1 MESILDSIKKM
12 LGITKEYKQ
21 FDAEIVM
28 NINSVF
34 SILHQLG
41 VGPKECYMIEDSAQ
55 TWDEFM
61 EGRAN
66 IELVKSYIFLK
77 VKLIFDPSLTA
88 SVTDSY
94 KEQIKEFEWRLNV
107 IAEAEHARNEEIE
120 RITVSSE
127 QVPYGTPV
135 DVEKTVV
142 GDTVNLHFKLPAGMK
157 GDTGTG
163 IAHIKLVSGEEDD

>member
-34 SILHQLG
+34 SVLHQLG
-41 VGPKECYMIEDSAQ
+41 VGPKECYWIEDSAQ

-61 EGRAN
+61 EGKAN
-66 IELVKSYIFLK
+66 IELVKSYVFLK

-88 SVTDSY
+88 SVTESY

-107 IAEAEHARNEEIE
+107 IAEENR
-120 RITVSSE
+120 
-127 QVPYGTPV
+127 
-135 DVEKTVV
+135 
-142 GDTVNLHFKLPAGMK
+142 
-157 GDTGTG
+157 
-163 IAHIKLVSGEEDD
+163 EEDD